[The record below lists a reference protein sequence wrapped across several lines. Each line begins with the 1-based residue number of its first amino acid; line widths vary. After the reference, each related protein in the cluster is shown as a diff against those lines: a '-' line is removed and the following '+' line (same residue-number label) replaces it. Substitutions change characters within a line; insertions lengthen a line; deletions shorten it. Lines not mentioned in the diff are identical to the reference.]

1 MSTASNLKA
10 SFCAKRGRLTL
21 DVELDSTGG
30 TLALVGPNGSGKTS
44 LLSALL
50 GIVPI
55 ERGRIQVGDQVLV
68 DTETGIHVPLEA
80 RRLAYV
86 PQDYALFPHLS
97 VGQNVAFAMTS
108 SAKGRA
114 PTPRTIH
121 AALDRLG
128 VAELADRFPQ
138 TLSGGEKQ
146 RVALARALSINPR
159 GLLLDEPL
167 AALDVHTRRSVRNF
181 LGEALA
187 RLTIPTILVTHDPAD
202 ARVIASRI
210 IVLEAGKITQHGS
223 WTELATRPASPFVE
237 EFVSLA
243 GTGSPATP

>member
-1 MSTASNLKA
+1 MSAGSNLKA
-10 SFCAKRGRLTL
+10 RFFAKRGRLEL
-21 DVELDSTGG
+21 DVELDSAGD
-30 TLALVGPNGSGKTS
+30 TLALVGPNGAGKTS

-68 DTETGIHVPLEA
+68 DTETATQVPLAA

-86 PQDYALFPHLS
+86 PQDYALFPHLN
-97 VGQNVAFAMTS
+97 VRDNVAFAMAS
-108 SAKGRA
+108 SAVGRA
-114 PTPRTIH
+114 PAPTAIN
-121 AALDRLG
+121 AALERLG

-146 RVALARALSINPR
+146 RVALARALSVDPR

-181 LGEALA
+181 LRETLG
-187 RLTIPTILVTHDPAD
+187 RLTIPTIIVTHDPAD
-202 ARVIASRI
+202 ARVIATRI
-210 IVLEAGKITQHGS
+210 VVLEAGKITQQGP

-237 EFVSLA
+237 EFVSSA
-243 GTGSPATP
+243 RD

>member
-1 MSTASNLKA
+1 MSGGSNLRA
-10 SFCAKRGRLTL
+10 RFYAKRGRLEL
-21 DVELDSTGG
+21 DIELDSAGD
-30 TLALVGPNGSGKTS
+30 TLALVGPNGAGKTS
-44 LLSALL
+44 LLAALL

-68 DTETGIHVPLEA
+68 DTETGTHVPLAA

-97 VGQNVAFAMTS
+97 VSDNVAFAMAS
-108 SAKGRA
+108 SAVGRA
-114 PTPRTIH
+114 PAPTAIN
-121 AALDRLG
+121 AALERLG

-146 RVALARALSINPR
+146 RVALARALSVDPR

-181 LGEALA
+181 LRETLGH
-187 RLTIPTILVTHDPAD
+187 LTIPTVIVTHDPAD
-202 ARVIASRI
+202 ARVIATRI
-210 IVLEAGKITQHGS
+210 VVLEAGKITQQGS
-223 WTELATRPASPFVE
+223 WSELATRPASPFVE
-237 EFVSLA
+237 EFVSSA
-243 GTGSPATP
+243 RD

>member
-1 MSTASNLKA
+1 VSTASNLSA
-10 SFCAKRGRLTL
+10 RFSAKRGRLEL
-21 DVELDSTGG
+21 DVELDSERG

-55 ERGRIQVGDQVLV
+55 ERGRIVVGDQVLI
-68 DTETGIHVPLEA
+68 DTQTGIHLPLEA

-97 VGQNVAFAMTS
+97 VRENVAFAMAS
-108 SAKGRA
+108 SAVGRA
-114 PTPRTIH
+114 PAPATIT
-121 AALDRLG
+121 AALERLD

-146 RVALARALSINPR
+146 RVALARALSVNPR

-167 AALDVHTRRSVRNF
+167 AALDVHTRRSVRGF
-181 LGEALA
+181 LRDTLG
-187 RLTIPTILVTHDPAD
+187 RLTIPTIIVTHDPAD
-202 ARVIASRI
+202 ARVIASQI
-210 IVLEAGKITQHGS
+210 VVLEGGKITQLGT
-223 WTELATRPASPFVE
+223 WAELATRPASPFVE
-237 EFVSLA
+237 EFVSA
-243 GTGSPATP
+243 GSE